1 MAKEGDANLNLMG
14 IVPTYPSEK
23 YGYIIPEENEKI
35 SKVKMFKEKPD
46 KEKAKEYISNGAL
59 WNGGI
64 FAYKIKYVL
73 DIAHKLIDFKDYE
86 DLYNKYETVNKE
98 SFDYAVV
105 EKEDNIKVMKFN
117 GMWKDLGTWNT
128 LTESIDDSI
137 IGKGIINEKCDNI
150 HIINELN
157 IPILCMGIKDAVI
170 AASPEGILVSNK
182 EQSSYIKPFV
192 ENIEGQIMFAEKSW
206 GTYQVIDVQDE
217 SLTILVTLNPGNK
230 MKYHSH
236 QYRDEVW
243 TIVSGKGKTIIN
255 GIEKEVNVGDVIKLP
270 IGCKHTIIAETQIKL
285 IEVQI
290 GKDINVSDK
299 IKCEL

>member
-1 MAKEGDANLNLMG
+1 M
-14 IVPTYPSEK
+14 
-23 YGYIIPEENEKI
+23 
-35 SKVKMFKEKPD
+35 
-46 KEKAKEYISNGAL
+46 
-59 WNGGI
+59 
-64 FAYKIKYVL
+64 
-73 DIAHKLIDFKDYE
+73 
-86 DLYNKYETVNKE
+86 YNKYETVNKE

-105 EKEDNIKVMKFN
+105 EKEDNIKVMRFN

-128 LTESIDDSI
+128 LTESIDDNI

-192 ENIEGQIMFAEKSW
+192 EDIEGQIMFAEKSW

-236 QYRDEVW
+236 KYRDEVW